1 MKNKENNKK
10 QLHNRVDKTKKA
22 TYSGKNKFS
31 EEKVGKT
38 REQIEKL
45 RRLLNDDKK
54 VFNENERKRLF
65 NKIKVLSLAEA
76 KENLKKEKK
85 TYTNNSL
92 DNKNINQKN
101 YKAYNGKRNIKNKDE
116 DLNYRKNKDSKETRK
131 YKNKETNNDSNKIR
145 LNKFIANAGICSRR
159 EADKL
164 IVSGAIKVNGV
175 VVTQLGVKVSS
186 DDIVMYGDQRIS
198 GEKKRYILLNK
209 PKGYITTTD
218 DPHGRNTVMELVKNA
233 CSERIYPIGRLD
245 RNTTGLLL
253 FTNDGELAKKLTHP
267 KHKVVKVYN
276 VELDK
281 ALKMGDMKK
290 IIEGIDIEDEKIFVD
305 AIEYIGDGKD
315 KKKIGI
321 EIHSGQNRIVRK
333 IFESFGYKVRK
344 LDRVRFANLTKKNLP
359 RGQWRFLTQEEVNI
373 LKRIN

>member
-1 MKNKENNKK
+1 
-10 QLHNRVDKTKKA
+10 
-22 TYSGKNKFS
+22 
-31 EEKVGKT
+31 
-38 REQIEKL
+38 
-45 RRLLNDDKK
+45 
-54 VFNENERKRLF
+54 
-65 NKIKVLSLAEA
+65 
-76 KENLKKEKK
+76 
-85 TYTNNSL
+85 
-92 DNKNINQKN
+92 
-101 YKAYNGKRNIKNKDE
+101 
-116 DLNYRKNKDSKETRK
+116 
-131 YKNKETNNDSNKIR
+131 
-145 LNKFIANAGICSRR
+145 
-159 EADKL
+159 
-164 IVSGAIKVNGV
+164 